1 VSAGDHFQ
9 CNLFSSHSGSHQVVA
24 HEETFFAIEALT
36 DADTA
41 IADGVLGISSSG
53 GNGRG
58 RPTIGTRISP
68 VVASGLFSPV
78 IPPRSGLLTR
88 NRG

>member
-36 DADTA
+36 DADTD
-41 IADGVLGISSSG
+41 IASGVLGLSSGG

-58 RPTIGTRISP
+58 RPTIGPRISP
-68 VVASGLFSPV
+68 VIASGLFSP
-78 IPPRSGLLTR
+78 IHPPRSGLLSR
-88 NRG
+88 NRT